1 MFQHSLLGLL
11 LATLLAACAGPGA
24 REAATDPLAY
34 IVIEKKG
41 STAGGDCTVAVLI
54 SNRMRG
60 SDWDGASYHLSL
72 LNRSGKHAGRLMG
85 APRKAIAYGRD
96 LADSGRVVGV
106 RCEDIARAELVYLGY
121 YPKGKAQQN
130 IHLNRVRISVK

>member
-1 MFQHSLLGLL
+1 MRHHPLLVLQTLL
-11 LATLLAACAGPGA
+11 LLTACTGPGT
-24 REAATDPLAY
+24 RESATEPLAD

-41 STAGGDCTVAVLI
+41 STAGGDCAVSVLI

-85 APRKAIAYGRD
+85 APHRPILSGRD
-96 LADSGRVVGV
+96 LADSGRVTGV
-106 RCEDIARAELVYLGY
+106 RCEDIGGAELVYLGY

-130 IHLNRVRISVK
+130 MHIHRVRISVK